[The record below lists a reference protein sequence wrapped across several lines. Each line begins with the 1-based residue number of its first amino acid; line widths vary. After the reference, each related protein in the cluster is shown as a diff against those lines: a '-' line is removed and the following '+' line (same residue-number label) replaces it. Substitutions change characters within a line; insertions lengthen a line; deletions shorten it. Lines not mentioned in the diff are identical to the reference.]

1 MLKTRVIT
9 VLVLLGAFL
18 AALFWLSSPAWAVF
32 VGVLVV
38 PAAWE
43 WGKLIR
49 LPRLARGLYVLLV
62 AAVCAALF
70 GLEQAESPTGAVV
83 LQPGG
88 LQIGGLHAAV
98 YLGASLFW
106 MVVVP
111 LWLWRSWLP
120 QTRWLAALTGLLV
133 LVPTWLA
140 LVELRKLGPLLLLL
154 LMSVAWIS
162 DSAAYFAGRR
172 FGRHKL
178 APAISPGKTWEG
190 VAGAA
195 LAVSLYAAIWS
206 FTWQAYFPRVL
217 KPMHFGAFGM
227 LLFLWL
233 LTAIGVYGDLFESAL
248 KRRVGVKDSGALLPG
263 HGGVLDRID
272 VLTSVLPVAALVYL
286 L

>member
-1 MLKTRVIT
+1 MLKRRVIT
-9 VLVLLGAFL
+9 ALVLLAAFL
-18 AALFWLSSPAWAVF
+18 AALYWLPPPAWALF
-32 VGVLVV
+32 AGILVV

-43 WGKLIR
+43 WGKLIK
-49 LPRLARGLYVLLV
+49 LPQLACGLYVVIV
-62 AAVCAALF
+62 AAACAALF
-70 GLEQAESPTGAVV
+70 SLGQADVPAGPGA

-88 LQIGGLHAAV
+88 PRAAV
-98 YLGASLFW
+98 YLVASLFW
-106 MVVVP
+106 IVVVP

-120 QTRWLAALTGLLV
+120 RNRWLAALTGLLV

-140 LVELRKLGPLLLLL
+140 LVELRALGSSLLLL

-172 FGRHKL
+172 YGRHKL

-195 LAVSLYAAIWS
+195 FAVGLYGAIWS
-206 FTWQAYFPRVL
+206 FAWPAYFPQLL
-217 KPMHFGAFGM
+217 KSMQFGSFGM

-233 LTAIGVYGDLFESAL
+233 LTAIGIYGDLFESAL
-248 KRRVGVKDSGALLPG
+248 KRQAGVKDSGTLLPG

-272 VLTSVLPVAALVYL
+272 ALTSVLPVAALAYL

>member
-1 MLKTRVIT
+1 MLKTRVLT
-9 VLVLLGAFL
+9 ALVLLAVFL
-18 AALFWLSSPAWAVF
+18 AALFWLPPPAWAAF
-32 VGVLVV
+32 AGVLVV

-43 WGKLIR
+43 WGKLIKLSR
-49 LPRLARGLYVLLV
+49 GACGLYVLAV

-70 GLEQAESPTGAVV
+70 GLGQAGPAV
-83 LQPGG
+83 LQSA
-88 LQIGGLHAAV
+88 I

-120 QTRWLAALTGLLV
+120 QARWLAALTGLLV

-140 LVELRKLGPLLLLL
+140 LVDLHKLSPLLLLL

-162 DSAAYFAGRR
+162 DIAAYFVGRR

-178 APAISPGKTWEG
+178 APSISPGKTWEG
-190 VAGAA
+190 VGGAV
-195 LAVSLYAAIWS
+195 LAVSFYAALWG
-206 FTWQAYFPRVL
+206 FAWHAYLPQGL
-217 KPMHFGAFGM
+217 KSMRFGAFSM

-233 LTAIGVYGDLFESAL
+233 LTAIGIYGDLFESAL
-248 KRRVGVKDSGALLPG
+248 KRRAGVKDSGVLLPG

-272 VLTSVLPVAALVYL
+272 ALTSMLPVAALAYL

>member
-9 VLVLLGAFL
+9 ALVLLVVLL
-18 AALFWLSSPAWAVF
+18 AALFWLPQRAWAAF
-32 VGVLVV
+32 AGVLVV

-43 WGKLIR
+43 WAKLIKLSR
-49 LPRLARGLYVLLV
+49 VACGLYVLVV
-62 AAVCAALF
+62 AAVCAVLF
-70 GLEQAESPTGAVV
+70 GLAQAETPAGAVV

-88 LQIGGLHAAV
+88 AQPAI

-120 QTRWLAALTGLLV
+120 RAPWLAALTGLLV
-133 LVPTWLA
+133 LVPAWLA
-140 LVELRKLGPLLLLL
+140 LVELRNLGPSLLLL

-162 DSAAYFAGRR
+162 DIAAYFAGRR

-178 APAISPGKTWEG
+178 APSISPGKTWEG

-206 FTWQAYFPRVL
+206 FAWQAYFPQVL
-217 KPMHFGAFGM
+217 KSMRFGAFGM

-233 LTAIGVYGDLFESAL
+233 LAAIGIYGDLFESAL
-248 KRRVGVKDSGALLPG
+248 KRRAGVKDSGALLPG

-272 VLTSVLPVAALVYL
+272 ALTSVLPVAALVYL
-286 L
+286 S

>member
-9 VLVLLGAFL
+9 ALVLLVLFL
-18 AALFWLSSPAWAVF
+18 AALFWLPPRAWTVF
-32 VGVLVV
+32 AGVLVI

-43 WGKLIR
+43 WARLIKLGRI
-49 LPRLARGLYVLLV
+49 ACGLYVVLVV
-62 AAVCAALF
+62 AAFVSLF
-70 GLEQAESPTGAVV
+70 GLTQGNTPTGPSGA
-83 LQPGG
+83 QTT
-88 LQIGGLHAAV
+88 A

-106 MVVVP
+106 IAVVP

-120 QTRWLAALTGLLV
+120 RSRWLAALTGLVV

-154 LMSVAWIS
+154 LMSVAWVS

-172 FGRHKL
+172 FGRCKL
-178 APAISPGKTWEG
+178 APSISPGKTWEG
-190 VAGAA
+190 VGGAV
-195 LAVSLYAAIWS
+195 LAVSIYAALWS
-206 FTWQAYFPRVL
+206 YAWQPYFPPAL
-217 KPMHFGAFGM
+217 KSMRFGAIGM

-233 LTAIGVYGDLFESAL
+233 LTAIGIYGDLFESAL
-248 KRRVGVKDSGALLPG
+248 KRQAGVKDSGVLLPG

-272 VLTSVLPVAALVYL
+272 ALTAMLPVAALAYL